1 MRVYVYACVSFHVC
15 MCFCVCVFVRVCACL
30 CVCMSSFVRIRV
42 FGTIFKSFFI
52 NSLDHFG
59 SFLGAFWKWP
69 LRGSRGH
76 FHLVSNFISS
86 LFPAPFCM
94 PLGTHLGAKIAQ
106 VGAKMAL
113 SCPTWRQDVPK
124 MANLELKMANLAHF
138 WEHLGDFLCI
148 LGAILPK
155 MAKTEKTT
163 RVQHF

>member
-1 MRVYVYACVSFHVC
+1 MSLFLRV
-15 MCFCVCVFVRVCACL
+15 
-30 CVCMSSFVRIRV
+30 RV

-52 NSLDHFG
+52 KFRDHFG

-86 LFPAPFCM
+86 LFLTPFCM

-113 SCPTWRQDVPK
+113 SCPTWRQDEPK
-124 MANLELKMANLAHF
+124 MANLEPKMANLAHF
-138 WEHLGDFLCI
+138 
-148 LGAILPK
+148 
-155 MAKTEKTT
+155 
-163 RVQHF
+163 

>member
-1 MRVYVYACVSFHVC
+1 MRVFRFICKCVS
-15 MCFCVCVFVRVCACL
+15 VFVSLFVSVRACA
-30 CVCMSSFVRIRV
+30 CVCMSLFLRVRV

-52 NSLDHFG
+52 KFRDHFG

-86 LFPAPFCM
+86 LFLTPFCM

-113 SCPTWRQDVPK
+113 SCPTWRQDEPK
-124 MANLELKMANLAHF
+124 MANLEPKMANLAQF
-138 WEHLGDFLCI
+138 WEHLGNFFCI

-163 RVQHF
+163 IVQHF